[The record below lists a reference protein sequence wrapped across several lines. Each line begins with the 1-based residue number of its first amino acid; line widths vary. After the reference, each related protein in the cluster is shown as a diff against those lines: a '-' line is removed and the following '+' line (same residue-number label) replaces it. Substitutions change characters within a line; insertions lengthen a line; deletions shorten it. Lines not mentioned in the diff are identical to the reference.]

1 MKKLILITF
10 LIVGICA
17 AINITVASAKT
28 EPDFMAGTRVYIIRE
43 YNGRVA
49 CFEESAVKPFLTTDV
64 RVNDLPYADQLLL
77 DDGISVSGAKQL
89 SRALED
95 YKT

>member
-1 MKKLILITF
+1 MKKLITITLLIIGLCT
-10 LIVGICA
+10 

-28 EPDFMAGTRVYIIRE
+28 EPSTLSGTRVYIIRE

-49 CFEESAVKPFLTTDV
+49 CFEENAAKPFLTTDV
-64 RVNDLPYADQLLL
+64 RVHSLPYADQQLLSNV
-77 DDGISVSGAKQL
+77 IYISGAKQL